1 MHPQVMRVLAIE
13 RQLDLLESVDRVPRD
28 RDRVRPTRVHSAQR
42 RSPIAPRVSAAFRH
56 VGLLNIASRA
66 RTDS

>member
-1 MHPQVMRVLAIE
+1 MHPQVMRVLASE
-13 RQLDLLESVDRVPRD
+13 HQLDLLESVHPVPRD
-28 RDRVRPTRVHSAQR
+28 RDGVRPTGVHRGPR

>member
-13 RQLDLLESVDRVPRD
+13 RQRYLLERVDRVPRH
-28 RDRVRPTRVHSAQR
+28 RDGVRPTRAHSAQR
-42 RSPIAPRVSAAFRH
+42 RSPIAPRVSAAFRQ
-56 VGLLNIASRA
+56 VGLLNITSRA

>member
-13 RQLDLLESVDRVPRD
+13 RQLDLLESADRVPRD
-28 RDRVRPTRVHSAQR
+28 RDRVRPTRVHSAQPC
-42 RSPIAPRVSAAFRH
+42 SAIAPRVSAAFRP
-56 VGLLNIASRA
+56 VGLLNIASRV